1 LLALFPF
8 SCFFGSLCVY
18 IEIPEEIDMGVVRA
32 EITLKNIKDKMKA
45 EEGYIKE
52 PEIRQTV
59 VQAVVD
65 TGAMTMVINEELR
78 RQLGLGV
85 VGTKEATL
93 ADNTK
98 KMIKIAEAVEVHW
111 KSRSMICRPWVVGSG
126 NILLGAIP
134 LEDMDLMVDPGT
146 QTVVGAHGDKEVGLL
161 L

>member
-1 LLALFPF
+1 
-8 SCFFGSLCVY
+8 
-18 IEIPEEIDMGVVRA
+18 MGIVRA
-32 EITLKNIKDKMKA
+32 EITLKNAGDVTSVQR
-45 EEGYIKE
+45 GYIKK

-59 VQAVVD
+59 VEAVVD
-65 TGAMTMVINEELR
+65 TGAITLIINEKLR

-98 KMIKIAEAVEVHW
+98 KIVKIAETVEVHW
-111 KSRSMICRPWVVGSG
+111 KNRFMACQPWVVGSG

-134 LEDMDLMVDPGT
+134 LEDMDLMVDPGS
-146 QTVVGAHGDKEVGLL
+146 QTLVGAHGEEEVGLL